1 MAEVVTTNERP
12 IVGYAQPLSR
22 LQVSW
27 GSILAGA
34 ITTLAV
40 GLILWMLA
48 MAIIW
53 TALKPSAEAVGDG
66 LIAAWITGIACTL
79 VGAFAGG
86 LVAGYLPGN
95 PRRLITVTHGLLSW
109 CAAFLITFAVQLAVL
124 SGVARTATYAAV
136 STTAAAL
143 QATGE
148 AVGGAAQGQ
157 EDLRTQAV
165 EMFMAMGYS
174 QPEAERMVTQAL
186 GMVPGGLT
194 ERQQA
199 EAKAQATQ
207 AVDRF
212 FNGAALFTWITFGTW
227 AVAAFMSAL
236 GALSVIRR
244 VRLVAQKERARED
257 EERLLISPLVI
268 PASAEGH
275 T

>member
-1 MAEVVTTNERP
+1 MAEVVTTSERP

-66 LIAAWITGIACTL
+66 LIAAWISGIACTL
-79 VGAFAGG
+79 IGAFAGG

-109 CAAFLITFAVQLAVL
+109 CAAFLVAFTMQFAVIG
-124 SGVARTATYAAV
+124 GVARTAAFAAV
-136 STTAAAL
+136 NTTAAAL

-148 AVGGAAQGQ
+148 AASGAVQSP
-157 EDLRTQAV
+157 ESLRTQAV

-174 QPEAERMVTQAL
+174 RPEAERMVGQAI
-186 GMVPGGLT
+186 GAARGGLT
-194 ERQQA
+194 EQQQAQA
-199 EAKAQATQ
+199 EAQARQ

-212 FNGAALFTWITFGTW
+212 FNGAALFTWITFATW
-227 AVAAFMSAL
+227 ALAAGMSAL
-236 GALSVIRR
+236 GALSVLPR
-244 VRLVAQKERARED
+244 VRLVARKERARED
-257 EERLLISPLVI
+257 EERALISPLVR

>member
-53 TALKPSAEAVGDG
+53 TALKPSVDAVGDG

-109 CAAFLITFAVQLAVL
+109 CAAFLITVAVQLAVL
-124 SGVARTATYAAV
+124 GGVARTATYAAV

-148 AVGGAAQGQ
+148 AVGGAMQGP

-174 QPEAERMVTQAL
+174 RPEAERMVTEAL

-194 ERQQA
+194 EQQQAQA
-199 EAKAQATQ
+199 EAQAT
-207 AVDRF
+207 
-212 FNGAALFTWITFGTW
+212 NGKIEYILVNTSTLFPVLV
-227 AVAAFMSAL
+227 VAMYIGVLYESY
-236 GALSVIRR
+236 
-244 VRLVAQKERARED
+244 
-257 EERLLISPLVI
+257 
-268 PASAEGH
+268 
-275 T
+275 